1 MLLIRSLIKSYGNYE
16 VLNVGEMHF
25 SRAAYWIKGVN
36 GSGKSTFL
44 KAIAGLTPFK
54 GDVLLNSNISL
65 QKNPVT
71 YRAAINHAPAEP
83 SYPSFLKGEELV
95 RYYMQ
100 AKGGNPAQIADLK
113 SMLNI
118 DNYLGN
124 PCGSYS
130 SGMLKKLSLLLALIG
145 NNEWIFL
152 DEPFTTLDRAT
163 QHALQHFIQSSTNK
177 GFIITSHHDIPGEAI
192 SFKAIYGIRNKTLE
206 LE

>member
-1 MLLIRSLIKSYGNYE
+1 MLLIPFLIKSYGNFE
-16 VLNVGEMHF
+16 VLNIGEMHF

-54 GDVLLNSNISL
+54 GDVLLNGNISL

-95 RYYMQ
+95 RYYMHV
-100 AKGGNPAQIADLK
+100 KGGTREQLVLIK
-113 SMLNI
+113 SVLNI
-118 DNYLGN
+118 GNYLGN

-130 SGMLKKLSLLLALIG
+130 SGMLKKLSLLLALMG
-145 NNEWIFL
+145 NSEWIFL
-152 DEPFTTLDRAT
+152 DEPFTTLDIAT
-163 QHALQHFIQSSTNK
+163 QHALQHFIQSNPDK

-192 SFKAIYGIRNKTLE
+192 AFKAIYSIRNKTLE